1 MAEDTIFAKIARGEV
16 PARIVYQDNDVTA
29 FYDVAPAAPKHVLII
44 PNKPI
49 RTLNDATEAD
59 RRVLGQMLLV
69 ARQVAADLGV
79 AESGYRLVMNCN
91 RDGGQ
96 SVWHL
101 HLHLLAGRTLSWP
114 PG

>member
-1 MAEDTIFAKIARGEV
+1 MVLTAGRLAAE
-16 PARIVYQDNDVTA
+16 
-29 FYDVAPAAPKHVLII
+29 
-44 PNKPI
+44 
-49 RTLNDATEAD
+49 
-59 RRVLGQMLLV
+59 LGI
-69 ARQVAADLGV
+69 

-101 HLHLLAGRTLSWP
+101 HLHLLGGRALTWP